1 MNHLTLLQQK
11 DSLYAEKIEID
22 KKIAKIQLEL
32 DQAAARFNLTG
43 VRMSVES
50 LFKLRNQLVSL
61 KPESQRLQMEM
72 GKISHQIKEG
82 EKPLGRYFMDAARLE
97 LATEQFEKLLKL
109 AMELRDR
116 EKELTL

>member
-11 DSLYAEKIEID
+11 DSLYAEKIETD
-22 KKIAKIQLEL
+22 KKIARIQLEL

-43 VRMSVES
+43 KGMSRER
-50 LFKLRNQLVSL
+50 LFKLRSQLASL

-82 EKPLGRYFMDAARLE
+82 ERPLSEYFINAAKLE

-109 AMELRDR
+109 AIEFKR
-116 EKELTL
+116 